1 MYTDTVTVFNK
12 YEEQTGISWYPRVIS
27 GCDLVTDRA
36 ANVAKTG
43 LDTADTAK
51 LHILYRTENSEK
63 VINNHGATFKWLPPK
78 KWKAMEDKS
87 EYITF
92 QPGDLILRGEYQEE
106 VIQDSAYTSR
116 VSNGFY
122 EHLNKTEDD
131 VYLITSVGGP
141 YTLIKHFE
149 IGAK

>member
-12 YEEQTGISWYPRVIS
+12 YEYQTGISWYPRVIF

-51 LHILYRTENSEK
+51 LHILYRTENGEK
-63 VINNHGATFKWLPPK
+63 VINNHGATLKWLPPK

-106 VIQDSAYTSR
+106 VIQDSAYSSR

>member
-12 YEEQTGISWYPRVIS
+12 YEDQTGISWYPRVIS

-51 LHILYRTENSEK
+51 LHILYRTENGEK
-63 VINNHGATFKWLPPK
+63 VINNNGAIFKWLPPK
-78 KWKAMEDKS
+78 KWKTTEDKS
-87 EYITF
+87 GYITF

-141 YTLIKHFE
+141 YTVIKHFE

>member
-12 YEEQTGISWYPRVIS
+12 YEGQTGISWYPRVIS
-27 GCDLVTDRA
+27 GCYLVTDRA

-51 LHILYRTENSEK
+51 LHILYRTENGEK

-87 EYITF
+87 GYITF

-106 VIQDSAYTSR
+106 VIQDSSYTSR

>member
-1 MYTDTVTVFNK
+1 
-12 YEEQTGISWYPRVIS
+12 
-27 GCDLVTDRA
+27 
-36 ANVAKTG
+36 
-43 LDTADTAK
+43 
-51 LHILYRTENSEK
+51 
-63 VINNHGATFKWLPPK
+63 
-78 KWKAMEDKS
+78 MEDKTGT
-87 EYITF
+87 ITF
-92 QPGDLILRGEYQEE
+92 QPGDLILRGEYPENT
-106 VIQDSAYTSR
+106 IRDADYTSR

>member
-1 MYTDTVTVFNK
+1 
-12 YEEQTGISWYPRVIS
+12 
-27 GCDLVTDRA
+27 
-36 ANVAKTG
+36 
-43 LDTADTAK
+43 
-51 LHILYRTENSEK
+51 
-63 VINNHGATFKWLPPK
+63 
-78 KWKAMEDKS
+78 MEDKS

-122 EHLNKTEDD
+122 EHLNKTED